1 MTTPS
6 QADIGEN
13 PDRHGSRRGPSP
25 LPESSHTV
33 SMEELDFAKTLIG
46 EAFLWPSRNYR

>member
-1 MTTPS
+1 MG
-6 QADIGEN
+6 AAVAL
-13 PDRHGSRRGPSP
+13 RRYPNRP
-25 LPESSHTV
+25 HTV